1 MKQKELTKFLQE
13 NYPESLA
20 SSFDLGKIGLQFGSE
35 DKEISKVMITLDATN
50 DVIDE
55 ALENKC
61 DLIISHHPFMF
72 NPMLSINYYSIYGKK
87 ILKVLDNRLNLY

>member
-35 DKEISKVMITLDATN
+35 DKEIS
-50 DVIDE
+50 
-55 ALENKC
+55 
-61 DLIISHHPFMF
+61 
-72 NPMLSINYYSIYGKK
+72 
-87 ILKVLDNRLNLY
+87 